1 MYNEYFFV
9 LDALR
14 ADHLKYMPWLNS
26 KINSGI
32 FSDNYTISEGFCE
45 RIEIFTKAKPINLG
59 FVTALTLDYND
70 QFIYPYS
77 WLSPRISKYLA
88 LIEINSFFTKVL
100 RRILWKI
107 CSFYSK
113 FPIYPQRIPLNI
125 LHKVGITEDSI
136 DFEKFSQKNKKGLIY
151 KLKEKGFKIDWGLF
165 TSLVSQTNMNDDQRL
180 NELLKYKSKT
190 KLFIPIYLSVPD
202 KYGHKFGPNSPEL
215 INSLA
220 ILDKKCENVILN
232 LLKSN
237 SKSGITFIGDHGM
250 DSVTTSININ
260 TILFNIES
268 ITGLKRFV
276 DFDFFLD
283 STLLRIWWKSNLNDK
298 NIFVKYLIENKEI
311 KQKGYVL
318 GPNNLE
324 YANKDLDS
332 IADFIWWAKK
342 GVLINPDF
350 FHLSDISL
358 KGMHGYLEKDNPSS
372 GFFLRIKDD
381 LKKKKYLKI
390 ESDSIDALY

>member
-26 KINSGI
+26 KINHGVYSE
-32 FSDNYTISEGFCE
+32 NYTISEGFCE
-45 RIEIFTKAKPINLG
+45 RMEIFTSQKPLDFG
-59 FVTALTLDYND
+59 FFTAFTLENNEN
-70 QFIYPYS
+70 FVYPYR
-77 WLSPRISKYLA
+77 WLNPKIAKILTVF
-88 LIEINSFFTKVL
+88 EFNTFFTKVL

-107 CSFYSK
+107 CTFCSE

-136 DFEKFSQKNKKGLIY
+136 DFEELSINNKKGLIY
-151 KLKEKGFKIDWGLF
+151 KLKKKGFKIDWSLF
-165 TSLVSQTNMNDDQRL
+165 TSLLSKTNMNDDQRL
-180 NELLKYKSKT
+180 NALLNYKNKI
-190 KLFIPIYLSVPD
+190 KLFIPIYISAPD
-202 KYGHKFGPNSPEL
+202 KYGHEFGPNSPEL
-215 INSLA
+215 INSLVT
-220 ILDKKCENVILN
+220 LDKKCKNIISN

-250 DSVTTSININ
+250 DSVNTSINVDN
-260 TILFNIES
+260 ILFNIES
-268 ITGLKRFV
+268 TTGLKRFV

-283 STLLRIWWKSNLNDK
+283 STLLRVWWKSNLKDK
-298 NIFVKYLIENKEI
+298 NIFFKYLIENKEI
-311 KQKGYVL
+311 KEKGYVFRL
-318 GPNNLE
+318 NNLE
-324 YANKDLDS
+324 NPNKNFDS
-332 IADFIWWAKK
+332 VADFVWWAKK

-350 FHLSDISL
+350 FHNSNVSL

-381 LKKKKYLKI
+381 LNKKKYLKI
-390 ESDSIDALY
+390 QSDLIEELF

>member
-26 KINSGI
+26 KINQAVY
-32 FSDNYTISEGFCE
+32 SDNYTISEGFCE
-45 RIEIFTKAKPINLG
+45 RMEIFTSQKPLDLG
-59 FVTALTLDYND
+59 FLTAFTLENND
-70 QFIYPYS
+70 NYVYPYR
-77 WLSPRISKYLA
+77 WLNPKIAKILTV
-88 LIEINSFFTKVL
+88 IEFNPFFTKVL

-107 CSFYSK
+107 CSFCSD

-136 DFEKFSQKNKKGLIY
+136 DFEKFSLNNKKGLIY
-151 KLKEKGFKIDWGLF
+151 KLKKKGFKIDWSLF
-165 TSLVSQTNMNDDQRL
+165 TSLLSITNMNDDQRL
-180 NELLKYKSKT
+180 NALLNYKTKN
-190 KLFIPIYLSVPD
+190 KLFIPIYISVPD

-220 ILDKKCENVILN
+220 ILDKKCENIISN

-237 SKSGITFIGDHGM
+237 SKSGITFVGDHGM
-250 DSVTTSININ
+250 DSVTKSINID

-268 ITGLKRFV
+268 TTGLKRFV

-283 STLLRIWWKSNLNDK
+283 STLLRVWWKSNLKDR
-298 NIFVKYLIENKEI
+298 NIFFKHLIENKEI
-311 KQKGYVL
+311 KEKGYIFGL
-318 GPNNLE
+318 NNLE
-324 YANKDLDS
+324 DLNKDFDS
-332 IADFIWWAKK
+332 IADFVWWAKK

-350 FHLSDISL
+350 FHNSNISL
-358 KGMHGYLEKDNPSS
+358 KGMHGYLKKDNPSS
-372 GFFLRIKDD
+372 GFFLRIKEDI
-381 LKKKKYLKI
+381 KKKKYQKI
-390 ESDSIDALY
+390 QSDSIDELF